1 MTRLA
6 AHFSCIVC
14 LGTVLVIVCAR
25 FLFIQV
31 DESVRVKKA
40 VKELSTFTNS
50 SCSKK
55 TTLVFVKV
63 HKAGGTTVYRLLM
76 TFGLRHHLNFVIPQ
90 QTRKNRGHN
99 LGWPRPLKQGQYLPR
114 IPGEPFHILTNHVVY
129 NREALHDVMPNHTVY
144 MAILREPFSHLK
156 SVMNFYDLPSLYK
169 LPKKNTM
176 KSFLSRPKFYEK
188 RWRRHRKD
196 QPFSYTNLMSFDMG
210 IDPSSR
216 LDTEYVRGHIKHL
229 DAEFFLVLILEYLD
243 ESLVLLKRYM
253 CWDISDIFY
262 TTMNLM
268 SYDQKIADASEKMRD
283 QHRAWSVADYM
294 LYEHFNRTLWRKIR
308 QEGEDFWRELNTFR
322 DMKTRVQEFCETS
335 GRSKSART
343 TFEGSPWSKPFV
355 VDFAFCRLLSKPLPL
370 LRNGVRDAHLEKLHQ
385 HKIRVQ

>member
-50 SCSKK
+50 PCSKK

-76 TFGLRHHLNFVIPQ
+76 TFGLRHRLNFVIPQ
-90 QTRKNRGHN
+90 HTRKNRGHN
-99 LGWPRPLKQGQYLPR
+99 LGRRWQPSESKSNWNCR
-114 IPGEPFHILTNHVVY
+114 
-129 NREALHDVMPNHTVY
+129 
-144 MAILREPFSHLK
+144 HLK
-156 SVMNFYDLPSLYK
+156 SVMNFYDLPSMYK
-169 LPKKNTM
+169 LPKKNPM
-176 KSFLSRPKFYEK
+176 KAFLSRPRFYEK

-216 LDTEYVRGHIKHL
+216 LDTEYVRGHIEHL

-308 QEGEDFWRELNTFR
+308 QEGEDFWAEVWL
-322 DMKTRVQEFCETS
+322 
-335 GRSKSART
+335 
-343 TFEGSPWSKPFV
+343 
-355 VDFAFCRLLSKPLPL
+355 LLSF
-370 LRNGVRDAHLEKLHQ
+370 AHFHL
-385 HKIRVQ
+385 